1 MKAQLGKQ
9 TGLALALLSTL
20 LATLFAMGV
29 YSVAQA
35 DGHSAMRSFSATE
48 VEPTA
53 VITITITLRDYDQS
67 GVVRD
72 TLQGGFTL
80 VDESVKVFSDSG
92 QVTRRVV
99 DDSVSQVN
107 VAFDRADITRVTYMV
122 TAPSDAGDSDP
133 PTFVGAFVDRTGEEV
148 IGGTEMVSVAEPTTG
163 ANGDGNGG
171 TDSELKLSSKTAG
184 AAVQVVLNVNA
195 GSVKDESTDITV
207 DLKKFGVPNTIAEGA
222 VIIGGAYGGEPQSVT
237 VNGNKVTLALYA
249 RFPGA
254 AVAAPEIAAGAY
266 RITFK
271 QSAGITN
278 PTKAGTATVEV
289 NDGDDDNE
297 ILKEDIQSKVSL
309 DKTSAARGTAVT
321 VKGVGFNTGDAT
333 ILLTSEGKNPNYRLV
348 EATVGSD
355 NTFEA
360 VIDTTGANFVHGAK
374 AKSTGDAFQG
384 LNKIHVVDA
393 AGAAENVAAYFEVT
407 ATLNPAS
414 SGRRGGKVKVAVA
427 DFAYGAVT
435 AVKIGK
441 IDTSFSGSLS
451 AGSGTITIDI
461 PNNARL
467 GQQEIVFEGSTSNMQ
482 GKPSDT
488 NTDVAKSKI
497 TIGALDLTITP
508 ASAVI
513 GQIIRIEGSGF
524 ADNECIT
531 RISVGPDQLIKE
543 ATSGDKIGARDNT
556 CLSDAVES
564 DGNGNLANSFRMPLG
579 LKAGTY
585 RVSVTSQSGRIGTTE
600 MTVPKPSIE
609 LDIDE
614 SQRGSNVVVEG
625 SDFPAEDTILVK
637 YAIKGGATRTVGA
650 TTTDTIG
657 RFRTTIEVPVNA
669 IIGEEHEIQAESTDK
684 ADGNTVDD
692 VKKPKLSA
700 KTPHSIPD
708 EILTLSSDSAS
719 PGQRLTL
726 TASNLPLFAV
736 VRVTIGGV
744 GVAATDQSRVDGFI
758 ATDGTGSFTETV
770 LVPQLTAGTHPVEV
784 TAGRGDTAV
793 QVIKFLDVVSVI
805 TRQSEDAFA
814 GIISNG
820 TLTRVWHLDAAT
832 QTWSFFDPATEF
844 ADFNTLT
851 QVSSG
856 QIVTII
862 MSAQDGFQGKTLYVG
877 SNNVAIE

>member
-1 MKAQLGKQ
+1 M
-9 TGLALALLSTL
+9 
-20 LATLFAMGV
+20 
-29 YSVAQA
+29 
-35 DGHSAMRSFSATE
+35 
-48 VEPTA
+48 
-53 VITITITLRDYDQS
+53 
-67 GVVRD
+67 
-72 TLQGGFTL
+72 
-80 VDESVKVFSDSG
+80 
-92 QVTRRVV
+92 
-99 DDSVSQVN
+99 
-107 VAFDRADITRVTYMV
+107 
-122 TAPSDAGDSDP
+122 
-133 PTFVGAFVDRTGEEV
+133 
-148 IGGTEMVSVAEPTTG
+148 
-163 ANGDGNGG
+163 ANLGNGG
-171 TDSELKLSSKTAG
+171 NDEPAPLKLSSKTAG
-184 AAVQVVLNVNA
+184 ASVQVVLNVNA
-195 GSVKDESTDITV
+195 DSVKNEATDITV
-207 DLKKFGVPNTIAEGA
+207 DLKKFGVPTTIAEGA

-237 VNGNKVTLALYA
+237 VNGNKLTLALYA

-266 RITFK
+266 SITFK

-289 NDGDDDNE
+289 NDGDDVNE
-297 ILKEDIQSKVSL
+297 SPTQMIESKVSL

-333 ILLTSEGKNPNYRLV
+333 ILLTSEGKNPDYRLV

-360 VIDTTGANFVHGAK
+360 VLDTTGANFVHGAK
-374 AKSTGDAFQG
+374 AKSKGDAFQG

-393 AGAAENVAAYFEVT
+393 AGAVENVAAYFEVT
-407 ATLNPAS
+407 ATLNPTS

-441 IDTSFSGSLS
+441 IDTTFSGALS

-508 ASAVI
+508 TSAVI

-531 RISVGPDQLIKE
+531 EITVGPDRMIKE
-543 ATSGDKIGARDNT
+543 ATSGDKIGARTSDGS

-585 RVSVTSQSGRIGTTE
+585 RVSVTSHSGRIGTTE

-609 LDIDE
+609 LNIDE

-625 SDFPAEDTILVK
+625 RDFPAEDTILVK

-708 EILTLSSDSAS
+708 EILTLSSDSAA

-736 VRVTIGGV
+736 VSVTIGGV
-744 GVAATDQSRVDGFI
+744 RVATTDQSRVDGFI

-805 TRQSEDAFA
+805 TRQSEDAFVDL
-814 GIISNG
+814 ISSG
-820 TLTRVWHLDAAT
+820 TLTRVWNLDRAT
-832 QTWSFFDPATEF
+832 QAWSFFDPSPEF
-844 ADFNTLT
+844 AEFNTLT
-851 QVSSG
+851 EVTSG

-862 MSAQDGFQGKTLYVG
+862 MNAQDTFQGQTLFEG
-877 SNNVAIE
+877 SNPTAIE

>member
-1 MKAQLGKQ
+1 MRKQLTMMVGVAMVAA
-9 TGLALALLSTL
+9 LALAGALGIIAFS
-20 LATLFAMGV
+20 GSQ
-29 YSVAQA
+29 SVAAQTTS
-35 DGHSAMRSFSATE
+35 DHVIRSFSATQVAPDE
-48 VEPTA
+48 TVD
-53 VITITITLRDYDQS
+53 VTITVNAGLGAEVTETLPDEWDYES
-67 GVVRD
+67 ASI
-72 TLQGGFTL
+72 
-80 VDESVKVFSDSG
+80 DEADVTVSG
-92 QVTRRVV
+92 QM
-99 DDSVSQVN
+99 VSFFVIN
-107 VAFDRADITRVTYMV
+107 GEPVTYTV
-122 TAPSDAGDSDP
+122 TAPGPDVTDP
-133 PTFVGAFVDRTGEEV
+133 ETTFSGMFAITGTPNIP
-148 IGGTEMVSVAEPTTG
+148 IGGDTMVTVGTG

-266 RITFK
+266 TITFK

-333 ILLTSEGKNPNYRLV
+333 ILLTSEGKNPDYRLV

-393 AGAAENVAAYFEVT
+393 AGAVENVAAYFEVT

-441 IDTSFSGSLS
+441 IDTTFSGALS

-467 GQQEIVFEGSTSNMQ
+467 GQQEIVFEGSTRNMQ

-497 TIGALDLTITP
+497 TIGALDLAITP

-543 ATSGDKIGARDNT
+543 ATSGDKIGRVT
-556 CLSDAVES
+556 RTTDAGVVFSSCVSNPVES

-708 EILTLSSDSAS
+708 EILELSSDSAA

-736 VRVTIGGV
+736 VSVTIGGV

-784 TAGRGDTAV
+784 TAGRGDTAI

-814 GIISNG
+814 DLIENG
-820 TLTRVWHLDAAT
+820 TLTRVWNLDRAS
-832 QTWSFFDPATEF
+832 QTWSFFDPAPVF
-844 ADFNTLT
+844 ADFNTLSEVT
-851 QVSSG
+851 SG

-862 MSAQDGFQGKTLYVG
+862 MNAQDTFQGATLFAG
-877 SNNVAIE
+877 SNPTAME